1 MELWLTMCMYM
12 CLCAVYGTVVD
23 HNVFMRMYV
32 YVRICVCVHVWN
44 WLTICMYMCLC
55 AWLTMCMY
63 MCLCAVYG
71 MKALTAHTF
80 VDDVFGGTLVS
91 TVKCTECANVSSTA
105 EHSPLC

>member
-1 MELWLTMCMYM
+1 
-12 CLCAVYGTVVD
+12 
-23 HNVFMRMYV
+23 
-32 YVRICVCVHVWN
+32 
-44 WLTICMYMCLC
+44 
-55 AWLTMCMY
+55 MCMY

-105 EHSPLC
+105 EHSPLEKPAKVYQALALVHHRDKGLPCRKNSTFRQ